1 MDSWGILNVD
11 TAAIA
16 ISREDNMQTSFR
28 RKHLIV
34 SIVKI
39 IIILKKY
46 FAVQCEFQ
54 YYTEIYIY
62 FILNQIDSMKK

>member
-16 ISREDNMQTSFR
+16 ISREDDVQTSFR

-34 SIVKI
+34 SFV
-39 IIILKKY
+39 
-46 FAVQCEFQ
+46 
-54 YYTEIYIY
+54 
-62 FILNQIDSMKK
+62 N